1 MLSRTKE
8 SLGGNGGGNIERLGG
23 EGGGGVEKGGE
34 RVLGNRESLCG
45 YLIYCRLCEI

>member
-23 EGGGGVEKGGE
+23 EGGVLRRGEKGSWGIE
-34 RVLGNRESLCG
+34 NHCADT
-45 YLIYCRLCEI
+45 